1 MSRFKKIAASSLTAV
16 ALAATAVTAP
26 TATAADADSWQ
37 ENVNPDF
44 QPGEAGGSSTGSS
57 QLDLTL
63 IITAAAVG
71 VTALASA
78 VALYSPNVDLEKAA
92 RDAGLNQ
99 IADQI
104 AAIQA
109 TLPGLPASPPNSR
122 KVVQHGTSF

>member
-1 MSRFKKIAASSLTAV
+1 MSHFKKIAASSLTAV

-26 TATAADADSWQ
+26 TATAANADSWQ
-37 ENVNPDF
+37 DNVNPDF

-63 IITAAAVG
+63 IITAAAAG
-71 VTALASA
+71 VAALASA
-78 VALYSPNVDLEKAA
+78 VALYSPNVDVEKAA
-92 RDAGLNQ
+92 RDAGLGQ

-109 TLPGLPASPPNSR
+109 SLPGLPGQPA
-122 KVVQHGTSF
+122 

>member
-1 MSRFKKIAASSLTAV
+1 MSHFKKIAASSLTAA
-16 ALAATAVTAP
+16 ALATAITAP
-26 TATAADADSWQ
+26 TATAAEADSWKDQ
-37 ENVNPDF
+37 VNPNF

-63 IITAAAVG
+63 IITAAAAG

-78 VALYSPNVDLEKAA
+78 VALYSPNVDVEKAA
-92 RDAGLNQ
+92 RDAGLGQ

-109 TLPGLPASPPNSR
+109 TLPGLPGQPA
-122 KVVQHGTSF
+122 

>member
-1 MSRFKKIAASSLTAV
+1 MSHFKKIAASSLTAV
-16 ALAATAVTAP
+16 ALAITAVTAP
-26 TATAADADSWQ
+26 TATAADADSWK
-37 ENVNPDF
+37 ETVNPDF
-44 QPGEAGGSSTGSS
+44 KPGEAGGSSTGSS

-63 IITAAAVG
+63 IITAAAAG

-92 RDAGLNQ
+92 RDAGLGQ

-109 TLPGLPASPPNSR
+109 NLPGLPGQPA
-122 KVVQHGTSF
+122 